1 MGWVWKLQFVFW
13 YYSSSLDTFNAGE
26 LDRNKGEIH
35 CFLLCS
41 RVREVITSQDSVWLD
56 FIDFYEH
63 ENGDLELRTATMAN
77 PAIVSHLEQDFKYI
91 IWNNAELIIL

>member
-1 MGWVWKLQFVFW
+1 MLW
-13 YYSSSLDTFNAGE
+13 
-26 LDRNKGEIH
+26 
-35 CFLLCS
+35 S

-91 IWNNAELIIL
+91 I